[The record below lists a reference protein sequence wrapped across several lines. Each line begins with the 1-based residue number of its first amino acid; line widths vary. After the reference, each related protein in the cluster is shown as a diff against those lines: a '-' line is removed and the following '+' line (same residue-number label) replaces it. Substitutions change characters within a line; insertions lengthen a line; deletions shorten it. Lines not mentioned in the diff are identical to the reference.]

1 MKHIKAFL
9 LKFIISFILLYV
21 ILGGIDDFSIR
32 DVFLTTIIL
41 GGLSYIIG
49 DLLILPRTN
58 NTLATVAD
66 FALSFIII
74 WVMTSNLAYGNYL
87 ARTFISAL
95 GVTIFEFFFH
105 RYMANNV
112 FPNDKSNRQSN
123 AQLRYQMESSEEL
136 NPKRTKK

>member
-74 WVMTSNLAYGNYL
+74 
-87 ARTFISAL
+87 
-95 GVTIFEFFFH
+95 
-105 RYMANNV
+105 
-112 FPNDKSNRQSN
+112 
-123 AQLRYQMESSEEL
+123 
-136 NPKRTKK
+136 